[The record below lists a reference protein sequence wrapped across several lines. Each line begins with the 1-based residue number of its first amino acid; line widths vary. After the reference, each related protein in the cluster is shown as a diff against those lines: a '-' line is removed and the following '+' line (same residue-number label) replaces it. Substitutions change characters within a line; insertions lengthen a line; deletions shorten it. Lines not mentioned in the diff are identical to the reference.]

1 MKRLLFAAAAMAC
14 LIGATGCTGSFN
26 ATRGIH
32 AWHRSFESKWTDE
45 TLFLVLNLTG
55 VYPVALVFDAF
66 IFNLIEFWD
75 SGNNPVRP
83 PNPNAMVMEADDGT
97 QITMQNNDDGTLTV
111 TTASGT
117 FSLARGANGVV
128 AKDADGNVLYTSKR
142 VEQRV
147 EVRDANGAVKAFD
160 L

>member
-26 ATRGIH
+26 ATRGLH
-32 AWHRSFESKWTDE
+32 AWHRSFESPWTDE
-45 TLFLVLNLTG
+45 TLFAVLALTG
-55 VYPVALVFDAF
+55 IYPVAIVFDAF

-75 SGNNPVRP
+75 GGNNPIRDVQ
-83 PNPNAMVMEADDGT
+83 VMEADDGT
-97 QITMQNNDDGTLTV
+97 QITMQKNDDGTLTV
-111 TTASGT
+111 TTANGT
-117 FSLARGANGVV
+117 FSLVRGAHGVV
-128 AKDADGNVLYTSKR
+128 AKDADGRVLYTSKR

-147 EVRDANGAVKAFD
+147 EVRDANGATQAFD

>member
-14 LIGATGCTGSFN
+14 LMGATGCTGSFN
-26 ATRGIH
+26 LTRGLH
-32 AWHRSFESKWTDE
+32 AWHRSFESPWTDE
-45 TLFLVLNLTG
+45 TLFAVLALTG
-55 VYPVALVFDAF
+55 IYPVAIVFDAF

-75 SGNNPVRP
+75 GGENPVHA
-83 PNPNAMVMEADDGT
+83 PNAKVIEADDGT
-97 QITMQNNDDGTLTV
+97 QISMQKNDDGTLTV
-111 TTASGT
+111 TTANGT

-128 AKDADGNVLYTSKR
+128 AKDADGQVLYTSKR

-147 EVRDANGAVKAFD
+147 EVRDANGATQAFD